1 MAEETLNQRPAINV
15 NTANATVTARQLEN
29 IKGEKLLYAQI
40 DTLKGRVTISIG
52 EKNHKALTE
61 ILSK

>member
-1 MAEETLNQRPAINV
+1 MDTQNQKPVVTV
-15 NTANATVTARQLEN
+15 NTANATVTARELEN

-52 EKNHKALTE
+52 EKNHKALNE